1 MIDSISAD
9 IRLMEFVRSEVGRP
23 FEWGETN
30 CLALAL
36 RAVDAMRGTTLHATH
51 RHRMSS
57 AARALA
63 GTRKHGLDGVVRFLQ
78 QHGLIELAPNFAQ
91 EGDILLGLSEDGQI
105 AAHVSLGTRVLS
117 STPDDGVILLR
128 LATVSPAP
136 TLAAGWR
143 AG

>member
-1 MIDSISAD
+1 MSAE
-9 IRLMEFVRSEVGRP
+9 IRLMEFVRDELGRP

-36 RAVDAMRGTTLHATH
+36 RAMDAMHGTNLHATH

-63 GTRKHGLDGVVRFLQ
+63 GTREHGLKGVMMFLQ
-78 QHGLIELAPNFAQ
+78 QHGLTALTLNYAQ
-91 EGDILLGLSEDGQI
+91 EGDILLGLTEDGQI
-105 AAHVSLGTRVLS
+105 AAHVSLGNRVLS
-117 STPDDGVILLR
+117 STQADGVILLR

-143 AG
+143 VS